1 MSGHRLGKTS
11 ERLTEKPPRSKY
23 SGAPL
28 SLHQV
33 CPKALTGTEHSE
45 LGPPGSGGSPTPR
58 GMLSPPAM
66 PNPTTVSSA
75 ILALPS

>member
-11 ERLTEKPPRSKY
+11 ERLTEKPPRSKD
-23 SGAPL
+23 SVAPL

-45 LGPPGSGGSPTPR
+45 LEIGR
-58 GMLSPPAM
+58 AH
-66 PNPTTVSSA
+66 V
-75 ILALPS
+75 